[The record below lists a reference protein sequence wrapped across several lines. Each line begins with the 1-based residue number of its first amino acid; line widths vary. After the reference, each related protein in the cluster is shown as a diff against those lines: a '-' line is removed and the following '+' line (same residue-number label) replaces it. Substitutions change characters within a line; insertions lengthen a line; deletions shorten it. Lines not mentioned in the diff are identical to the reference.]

1 MIVSSVLHW
10 HLMCFTYYMLLQMLA
25 PSPNL
30 ELFKCS
36 MYFLEYIYI
45 FLQDFYKL
53 DELAVAV
60 RTISVFENWSTQV
73 QLQTL

>member
-45 FLQDFYKL
+45 FTRKKIFLQDFYKL

-60 RTISVFENWSTQV
+60 RTISVFEN
-73 QLQTL
+73 